1 MLLLPPLGRLPLL
14 LGKGPVEG
22 RRAAESGEQGQLLD
36 LVVVFGHQP
45 HGVLHAAA
53 VDVVAEREAQLV
65 VEELREVRAVRTAFG
80 RHVDDRQPRIEVE
93 PPRVDGLGHLC
104 PQGFDPFVL
113 LRDVLFGLLF
123 ACGLRLPVVE
133 DDLRDA
139 VLDDTAVEHAPDGER
154 EGEGE
159 DDVVLRGGEGDDAD
173 VGDQVEGQNAGHPA
187 HPAQVDALG
196 EGVGLGDLLGVEE
209 REAHD
214 ADEGEDA
221 VSGGV
226 DDIEEQCRGQQ
237 GGQVVDKLV
246 ERQVDRPVEEEESD
260 EVGAA
265 EQRERREQPQ
275 GVAQVDASGHDQ
287 LEEEEREQR
296 QREQIGKGEGGA
308 EHLVVVEGNEVAE
321 ELLDLDQGHPTQ
333 ADGKEQV
340 GPGAGPAGVEEH
352 PHARRDEEG
361 EGDPVEEIDEGVEY
375 HFYKVQKKIR
385 TYKYVPTIRL

>member
-1 MLLLPPLGRLPLL
+1 MRSV
-14 LGKGPVEG
+14 K
-22 RRAAESGEQGQLLD
+22 
-36 LVVVFGHQP
+36 
-45 HGVLHAAA
+45 
-53 VDVVAEREAQLV
+53 
-65 VEELREVRAVRTAFG
+65 
-80 RHVDDRQPRIEVE
+80 
-93 PPRVDGLGHLC
+93 
-104 PQGFDPFVL
+104 
-113 LRDVLFGLLF
+113 
-123 ACGLRLPVVE
+123 
-133 DDLRDA
+133 
-139 VLDDTAVEHAPDGER
+139 
-154 EGEGE
+154 
-159 DDVVLRGGEGDDAD
+159 
-173 VGDQVEGQNAGHPA
+173 
-187 HPAQVDALG
+187 
-196 EGVGLGDLLGVEE
+196 VGLGDLLGVEE

-226 DDIEEQCRGQQ
+226 DDIEEQCCGQQ
-237 GGQVVDKLV
+237 GGQVVDHFV
-246 ERQVDRPVEEEESD
+246 ERQVDRPVEEEEPD

-308 EHLVVVEGNEVAE
+308 EHLVVVEGDEVAE

-361 EGDPVEEIDEGVEY
+361 EGDSVEEIDEGVEY
-375 HFYKVQKKIR
+375 HSYKVQKKYEHTNMSRQYDYDPTKRHPDPCVSGCR
-385 TYKYVPTIRL
+385 TEGRKGRESSRRRGCRSLLPPAGALRCRGAATGCI